1 MLKCHIFFKPFPTNF
16 SLRSWQQPPNFRG
29 DLKISDQNN
38 WGEGDLS
45 KKLNLGGAKFKGGPK
60 ILGRPMNPNDVMV
73 VVLKD
78 ILLCLLGFR
87 FIYIV

>member
-1 MLKCHIFFKPFPTNF
+1 MVAA
-16 SLRSWQQPPNFRG
+16 PPPPSPPKKKKKFME

-38 WGEGDLS
+38 WRGPEQKIRFG
-45 KKLNLGGAKFKGGPK
+45 GGAKFKWGPK
-60 ILGRPMNPNDVMV
+60 ILGGPMNPNDAMV

-87 FIYIV
+87 FIYIVYIS

>member
-1 MLKCHIFFKPFPTNF
+1 MVAA
-16 SLRSWQQPPNFRG
+16 PPPILGR

-38 WGEGDLS
+38 WGDLS

-60 ILGRPMNPNDVMV
+60 ILGGSMKPNDVMV

-78 ILLCLLGFR
+78 IILC
-87 FIYIV
+87 